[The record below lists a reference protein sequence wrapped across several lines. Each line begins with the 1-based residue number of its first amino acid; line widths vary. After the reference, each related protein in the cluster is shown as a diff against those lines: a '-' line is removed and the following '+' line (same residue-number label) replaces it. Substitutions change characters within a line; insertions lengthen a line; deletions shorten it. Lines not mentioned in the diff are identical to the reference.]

1 MENQTERNE
10 LVWEKQDEW
19 EIEWEKQDEWEVVED
34 YLENELAG
42 AEEQLADHF
51 FSNVWWL
58 SNKSMVKLW
67 GCLWKEFSQTI
78 TKEIEEAFN
87 YMPLESMEMLI
98 LDIRHNTLERA
109 KELYFDWWNEVTKDE
124 DERV

>member
-1 MENQTERNE
+1 MGKTALVQNE
-10 LVWEKQDEW
+10 LEKQY
-19 EIEWEKQDEWEVVED
+19 EWEVVED

-42 AEEQLADHF
+42 AEEQLSDHF

-67 GCLWKEFSQTI
+67 GSLWKEFSQTI

-109 KELYFDWWNEVTKDE
+109 KELYFDWWNEVTRDE